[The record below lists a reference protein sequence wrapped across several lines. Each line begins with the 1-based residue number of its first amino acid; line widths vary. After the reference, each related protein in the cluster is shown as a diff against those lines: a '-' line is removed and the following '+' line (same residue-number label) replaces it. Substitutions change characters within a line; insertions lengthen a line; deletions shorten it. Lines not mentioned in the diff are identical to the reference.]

1 MEDNKLAAD
10 EARRIAQHDEI
21 KSRVEGGVNREIA
34 ARADRSSRG
43 ESEALGR
50 VAGDFRAKA
59 VDEVVETEREVD
71 RSRAVA
77 RVSQVVDYLF
87 FIVYSLL
94 AIRLVLALLAAR
106 SGAGFTQFIF
116 GVTDPLYAPFRGIVS
131 SPSVEGGHILA
142 VPIIIALIVYAIL
155 HACINGL
162 LRLFAHRKTE
172 V

>member
-10 EARRIAQHDEI
+10 EGRRIAQHDEI

-34 ARADRSSRG
+34 VRADRSSRG

-77 RVSQVVDYLF
+77 RVFDDLQ
-87 FIVYSLL
+87 I
-94 AIRLVLALLAAR
+94 AALTGWFDAEEHAAPNR
-106 SGAGFTQFIF
+106 DT
-116 GVTDPLYAPFRGIVS
+116 
-131 SPSVEGGHILA
+131 
-142 VPIIIALIVYAIL
+142 AIL
-155 HACINGL
+155 PP
-162 LRLFAHRKTE
+162 LFSHCQRH
-172 V
+172 